1 MVCGKEYIYST
12 GGHTCNI
19 SNPCAPCF
27 EAIYEAS
34 KRRIDAL
41 AKSCGDIA
49 SQTTGTQ
56 DTRERAEDRAYDE
69 CKRAAT
75 FAAAKGTLDDI
86 DIALIASEAIEDVKS
101 RGSHVSQTW

>member
-12 GGHTCNI
+12 GGYTYNI
-19 SNPCAPCF
+19 SKP
-27 EAIYEAS
+27 
-34 KRRIDAL
+34 
-41 AKSCGDIA
+41 SCGDIA